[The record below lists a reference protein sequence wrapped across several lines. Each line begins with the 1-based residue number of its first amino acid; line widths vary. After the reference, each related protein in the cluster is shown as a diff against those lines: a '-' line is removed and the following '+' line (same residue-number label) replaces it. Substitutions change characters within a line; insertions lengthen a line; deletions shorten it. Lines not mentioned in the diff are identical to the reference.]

1 MLFEA
6 WNNLCSIIP
15 PPSPPPPEGLCILSS
30 PEFCHPASVSLM
42 MSQHQ
47 QGAAAAAHP
56 THTRTH
62 MPTLSIKLIS
72 HFFFFFFL
80 EDMAVFSQT
89 MSPPPPAPVPPPEP
103 LTWLT
108 ALVFGIKCEADEC
121 VCGANY
127 DIALRCQN
135 ILRTEFL
142 HAGPRG

>member
-1 MLFEA
+1 MLFLLLVKYCLRHETICA
-6 WNNLCSIIP
+6 VL
-15 PPSPPPPEGLCILSS
+15 SPPPPPRGPLHPFFTWILSPCLCES
-30 PEFCHPASVSLM
+30 YDVTAPAGRRHHRTSHPHTHTHANP
-42 MSQHQ
+42 QHQ
-47 QGAAAAAHP
+47 
-56 THTRTH
+56 THI
-62 MPTLSIKLIS
+62 PY
-72 HFFFFFFL
+72 FFFL

-89 MSPPPPAPVPPPEP
+89 MSPPPRPPPEP